1 MTQQSERRVRG
12 ILFIDYVKMLRS
24 HKVAEKAGQHLKL
37 DDAPFLIGRLDPD
50 GWYPMA
56 TFERLGLAILSEIVG
71 LETDSIR
78 LWGRAQLAGLLKF
91 FPDLA
96 HAGDAR
102 DGIMRLQ
109 TLMRS
114 LFDFECVT
122 VEEVDDESAYV
133 RVSYGMSGPAELAA
147 TWQTIGF
154 FEELVTNSGGQEVN
168 SELKDGA
175 FIIRWAMQS
184 ATPAPLPTR
193 PKVLV
198 VDDQRLV
205 LQALVRVLKD
215 DVDVVDASSANE
227 AYARLQEQHFD
238 AVLADLDLGGPPD
251 GMRLLEEVHRRWPHT
266 IRVLHTGKEVEQ
278 AQQLVAQGV
287 LNAVVTKP
295 ATSEVLLKALGAAK
309 G

>member
-37 DDAPFLIGRLDPD
+37 DDAHYLISRLEPD
-50 GWYPMA
+50 EWYPMA
-56 TFERLGLAILSEIVG
+56 TFERLGLAILEEIVG
-71 LETDSIR
+71 VETDSIR

-91 FPDLA
+91 FPDLS

-102 DGIMRLQ
+102 DAIMRLQ

-133 RVSYGMSGPAELAA
+133 RVSYGMSPPAERAA

-154 FEELVTNSGGQEVN
+154 FEELITNSGGHDVA
-168 SELKDGA
+168 SELLDGA
-175 FIIRWAMQS
+175 FIVRWKMLAEQ
-184 ATPAPLPTR
+184 PALPTR

-198 VDDQRLV
+198 VDDQKLV
-205 LQALVRVLKD
+205 LQALVRVLQD
-215 DVDVVDASSANE
+215 DVDVVAAQSANE

-238 AVLADLDLGGPPD
+238 AVLVDLDLGGPPD
-251 GMRLLEEVHRRWPHT
+251 GMRLLEEVHRRWPET
-266 IRVLHTGKEVEQ
+266 IRVLHTGHLPERS
-278 AQQLVAQGV
+278 QQLIAQGV
-287 LNAVVTKP
+287 LHAVVAKP
-295 ATSEVLLKALGAAK
+295 ATSDVLLKALKGAR

>member
-1 MTQQSERRVRG
+1 MTQQPERRVRG
-12 ILFIDYVKMLRS
+12 VLFIDYVKMLRS

-37 DDAPFLIGRLDPD
+37 EDAHFLIGRLDPD

-71 LETDSIR
+71 VETDSIR
-78 LWGRAQLAGLLKF
+78 LWGRAQLAGLLRF
-91 FPDLA
+91 FPDLS

-102 DGIMRLQ
+102 DAIMRLQ

-133 RVSYGMSGPAELAA
+133 RVCYGMSPPAESAA

-154 FEELVTNSGGQEVN
+154 FEELVTNSGAEDVA

-175 FIIRWAMQS
+175 FIIRWRMQT
-184 ATPAPLPTR
+184 AVPAPLPTR
-193 PKVLV
+193 PRVLV
-198 VDDQRLV
+198 VDDQKLV
-205 LQALVRVLKD
+205 LQALVRVLQD
-215 DVDVVDASSANE
+215 DVDVVAASGANE
-227 AYARLQEQHFD
+227 AYARLQEQRFD
-238 AVLADLDLGGPPD
+238 AVLVDLDLGGPPD
-251 GMRLLEEVHRRWPHT
+251 GMRLLEEVHRRWPET
-266 IRVLHTGKEVEQ
+266 IRVLHTGHVPERS
-278 AQQLVAQGV
+278 QQLIAQGV
-287 LNAVVTKP
+287 LHAVVAKP
-295 ATSEVLLKALGAAK
+295 ATAEVILRSLRGAR